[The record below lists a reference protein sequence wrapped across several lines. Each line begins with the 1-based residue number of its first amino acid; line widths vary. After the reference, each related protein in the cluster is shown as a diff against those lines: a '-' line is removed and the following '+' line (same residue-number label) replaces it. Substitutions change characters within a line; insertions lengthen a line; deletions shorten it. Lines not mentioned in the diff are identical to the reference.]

1 VLGTGFNIQAYADEP
16 VRTATLVNG
25 KVKVSNGNV
34 HTILSPGQQASLKNQ
49 QLQTATAELEE
60 VLAWKNGIFYLQDAD
75 INTIMRQLSR
85 WYDVEVVY
93 EGSITQQFVG
103 KIPRTMNLSDVLRVL
118 ESTGWVHFKFEGKTV
133 TVSP

>member
-1 VLGTGFNIQAYADEP
+1 M
-16 VRTATLVNG
+16 G
-25 KVKVSNGNV
+25 KVKVSNGNEQS
-34 HTILSPGQQASLKNQ
+34 ILSPGQQARLTNQ

-93 EGSITQQFVG
+93 EGTITQQFVG

-118 ESTGWVHFKFEGKTV
+118 ESTGWVHFKF
-133 TVSP
+133 